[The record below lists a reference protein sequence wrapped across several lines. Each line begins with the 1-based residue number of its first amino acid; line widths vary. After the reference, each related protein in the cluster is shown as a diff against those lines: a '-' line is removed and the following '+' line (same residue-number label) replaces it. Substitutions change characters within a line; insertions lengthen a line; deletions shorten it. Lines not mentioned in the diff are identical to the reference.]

1 MKSIRT
7 AFIGNVTR
15 LIQKIDNYIHDES
28 EKPGKVVCLG
38 DKFTVTCGKMK
49 EVNMISTYVRQKTL
63 DNIESAND
71 LF

>member
-1 MKSIRT
+1 MKSSRT

-15 LIQKIDNYIHDES
+15 LIQKIDNYIHES

-63 DNIESAND
+63 DNIERAND